1 MTFKSLPTEKLRRI
15 CHAGALTFETTAELE
30 GNGAIIGQPRG
41 TRSLAFGLGMQGQG
55 YNIFVSGDRG
65 TGRMTA
71 VRYFLEQRAAQ
82 EAIPPDWVYV
92 HNFDHPHRPR
102 AIALPAGR
110 GGALQADIAALMETL
125 QRELPRTFAT
135 DNYRQA
141 AETIE
146 QGLGSEQE
154 QILDRFEE
162 QAAAEQFTL
171 MYTAAGPI
179 LAPVRNG
186 KVITREAVAAL
197 PLEQRRRLE
206 AKKEALS
213 ERLDDVMGEIYRLDH
228 TLQREMERLQK
239 QAGAATLGLHFAP
252 VEERY
257 ADLPDVTVHLQALKN
272 DILHHLYDFLPNDTP
287 PNLRRY
293 EVNLFVDNK
302 ALQGAPVVVE
312 LNPSY
317 LNLIG
322 RMEYEHFQGMM
333 APHFTTLRA
342 GSLHQA
348 NGGYLIVHA
357 RDLGRHHDAWEA
369 LKRAL
374 KSEQIRLQA
383 PEALNGAPVLAQ
395 SLDPEPIPLQVKVIM
410 AGSDDWY
417 YDFFDHEEEFAEL
430 FKVKAEFD
438 ASMVRDETHEQQY
451 AQFVAASCRREG
463 LRHFDRAAV
472 AKVVELGSRLCED
485 QNRLSAH
492 FGEIADFMREANYWA
507 AEAGRDL
514 VGAEDVQKS
523 ISERVYRA
531 NRLEERLQE
540 QILQGDLLIATEGA
554 VVGQV
559 NGLSVLD
566 LGDYRFGTP
575 GRITARTYMG
585 EDGVVNIEREVDM
598 AGPIHNKGLLTLIGY
613 LGGTYAQDQPLSLSA
628 SLTFEQNYMEID
640 GDSASAAELVALL
653 SSLSGLAVQQSIAV
667 TGSINQHGQLQA
679 VGGVTEKVEGFFRVC
694 QRRGLTGKQG
704 VLIPQANVNNLMLD
718 EEVVAAV
725 EQGQFH
731 VWATDSVDES
741 LSLLLGAP
749 AGERDASGHY
759 PEGTVHYLVQQ
770 TLQRLALDL
779 KSFGDRSDHDH
790 DHEQEDDE

>member
-1 MTFKSLPTEKLRRI
+1 MTFKSLPTNKLRRT
-15 CHAGALTFETTAELE
+15 CHASALMFETTAELA

-41 TRSLAFGLGMQGQG
+41 TRSLSFGLGMQGQG

-71 VRYFLEQRAAQ
+71 VRHFLEERAAQ
-82 EAIPPDWVYV
+82 EETPPDWVYV
-92 HNFDHPHRPR
+92 HNFSHGHRPH
-102 AIALPAGR
+102 ALSLPAGR
-110 GGALQADIAALMETL
+110 GTALQADVAGLIESL

-135 DNYRQA
+135 DNFRQA
-141 AETIE
+141 AETLE
-146 QGLGSEQE
+146 DGLGAEQE
-154 QILDRFEE
+154 RILDRFEE
-162 QAAAEQFTL
+162 QAAAQQFTL
-171 MYTAAGPI
+171 MHTPSGPI

-186 KVITREAVAAL
+186 KVINRETVAAL
-197 PLEQRRRLE
+197 PLEQRRVLE

-213 ERLDDVMGEIYRLDH
+213 ERLDDVMVEVYRLDH
-228 TLQREMERLQK
+228 TLQQEIERLQR
-239 QAGAATLGLHFAP
+239 QVGEATLEIHFAP
-252 VEERY
+252 LQEGY
-257 ADLPDVTVHLQALKN
+257 ADFPAVIAYLQAMKN
-272 DILHHLYDFLPNDTP
+272 DILQHLYDFLTVDERPD
-287 PNLRRY
+287 LRRY
-293 EVNLFVDNK
+293 EVNVFVDNSE
-302 ALQGAPVVVE
+302 LQGAPVVLE
-312 LNPSY
+312 LNPSF

-348 NGGYLIVHA
+348 NGGYLIIHA
-357 RDLGRHHDAWEA
+357 SDLGRHPDAWEA

-383 PEALNGAPVLAQ
+383 PEALNGSPVLAQ
-395 SLDPEPIPLQVKVIM
+395 SLDPEAIPLGVKIIL

-417 YDFFDHEEEFAEL
+417 YNFFDHEEEFAEL

-438 ASMVRDETHEQQY
+438 ASMVRDEAHEQQY
-451 AQFVAASCRREG
+451 AQFVAACCRREG
-463 LRHFDRAAV
+463 LRHLERDAV
-472 AKVVELGSRLCED
+472 AKIVELGSRLCED

-507 AEAGRDL
+507 AEAKRD
-514 VGAEDVQKS
+514 VVSADDVQKS

-531 NRLEERLQE
+531 NRIEERMQE
-540 QILQGDLLIATEGA
+540 QILQGDLLIATDGA

-653 SSLSGLAVQQSIAV
+653 SSLSELPVRQSIAV
-667 TGSINQHGQLQA
+667 TGSINQHGELQA

-694 QRRGLTGKQG
+694 QQRGLTGDQG

-725 EQGQFH
+725 EQGKFQ

-741 LSLLLGAP
+741 LALLLGAP
-749 AGERDASGHY
+749 AGKRDESGQY
-759 PEGTVHYLVQQ
+759 PPETVHYLVQH

-779 KSFGDRSDHDH
+779 KSFGDRSEHEH
-790 DHEQEDDE
+790 DHEQDEDE